1 MNNERSFSFTG
12 KPSTFLLMVCLFVFT
27 CCMPGKNPY
36 PASEQQDSIQ
46 DSIPRIIGGQVTKLM
61 KAHGYKAVSGVL
73 YLKGKAY
80 PFHYGKLN
88 NGKSPDNNTI
98 YEIGSITKTY
108 TGLLLSQA
116 VYDHKINLDED
127 IRTYLDDK
135 YPNLILS
142 DSRPITFRHLITHT
156 SGFPA
161 DINCYKGG
169 QTTDEQ
175 LTCFKR
181 FKKDDFFKELK
192 KVRLTDDSGKNYRYS
207 GVGIQLVGYILEKVY
222 QSSSH
227 DLFQKYIFSRS
238 GEKNTIS
245 VLKNN
250 NNSSVSI
257 GNDSKGFPMPLIN
270 GYYNYAG
277 GLKSTTNSM
286 LDHIKL
292 YLEGNDHVFKQ
303 ATVRLAGDDQY
314 GRAYA
319 WNTYNYDKEKK
330 MLYHN
335 GGTFGHSSWIALYP
349 NQKIGIF
356 IVTNIVTADSQG
368 KLNELSNSIIDKITN
383 GSKNNAS
390 L

>member
-1 MNNERSFSFTG
+1 MNNERSFPFTG
-12 KPSTFLLMVCLFVFT
+12 KPSTFLLMACLLFFT
-27 CCMPGKNPY
+27 CCMPGRNPY
-36 PASEQQDSIQ
+36 LASEQQDSIQ
-46 DSIPRIIGGQVTKLM
+46 DPIQTIIGEQVTKLM

-116 VYDHKINLDED
+116 VYDHKINLDDD
-127 IRTYLDDK
+127 IRIYLDDK
-135 YPNLILS
+135 YPNLVLS
-142 DSRPITFRHLITHT
+142 DNRPITFRHLITHT
-156 SGFPA
+156 SGLPA
-161 DINCYKGG
+161 DINCYKGV

-175 LTCFKR
+175 VTCFKR

-192 KVRLTDDSGKNYRYS
+192 NVRLTDDSGKNYKYS

-222 QSSSH
+222 KSSSH

-238 GEKNTIS
+238 GERNTIS
-245 VLKNN
+245 ELKNN
-250 NNSSVSI
+250 NNSNVSI
-257 GNDSKGFPMPLIN
+257 GNNSKGSPMPLID

-292 YLEGNDHVFKQ
+292 YLEGNDHVVKQ
-303 ATVRLAGDDQY
+303 ATVRLAGDDQH

-356 IVTNIVTADSQG
+356 IVTNIVTDDSQG
-368 KLNELSNSIIDKITN
+368 KLNELSNSIIDKVIS
-383 GSKNNAS
+383 GHK
-390 L
+390 